1 MNPLKR
7 GVLLGLAGVLGA
19 TTIVAVGLAGGGSAA
34 PAATKCTPNPGTYA
48 MEVCATGTFT
58 GKLVASGAASGT
70 VTAAPG
76 TANTLRSFASMAPIS
91 GVAVVTFYNAD
102 NNPGARLGLVGAL
115 EARDLH
121 RPRRHDG
128 QPHVDRLLTV
138 VVNRDHRGFVSP
150 ARP

>member
-7 GVLLGLAGVLGA
+7 GVLLGIAGVLGA

-58 GKLVASGAASGT
+58 AKLVATGVASGT

-102 NNPGARLGLVGAL
+102 NNQVLGSASWEPSKRGICIAL
-115 EARDLH
+115 GGTTA
-121 RPRRHDG
+121 
-128 QPHVDRLLTV
+128 
-138 VVNRDHRGFVSP
+138 SP
-150 ARP
+150 TSIAC